1 MGVLPFHLFPPPCN
15 VSISASPSISL
26 DIVLQTMHK
35 SSSVEGANLNYAV
48 PESLHNSVSTITGKR
63 FRRRLIL
70 QFLGLNHIICHAF
83 PALAA
88 PIMPDMNEPE
98 VIRTFKLPSGVR
110 IQDIVEG
117 EGPEAHSGDLVEFN
131 YVCRRANGYF
141 VYSTVDQF
149 SGESKP
155 VVLPLDENQM
165 IVGLKEV
172 LTGMKLGG
180 KRRALI
186 PPSAGYVNENLKPI
200 PEEVRYT
207 VFQVRGWVSTNPTPT
222 CPFGPRRSLFSHA
235 QEPLVFE
242 VQLLKI
248 WVMTL
253 EPPSVFN

>member
-1 MGVLPFHLFPPPCN
+1 MGVLPFQLLPPPYN
-15 VSISASPSISL
+15 ASISASPS
-26 DIVLQTMHK
+26 
-35 SSSVEGANLNYAV
+35 SVEGTTINYAV
-48 PESLHNSVSTITGKR
+48 SKSLHNNVSRITGKK
-63 FRRRLIL
+63 FPRRLIL
-70 QFLGLNHIICHAF
+70 QILCLNHVICYAS

-88 PIMPDMNEPE
+88 PVIPDINEPE
-98 VIRTFKLPSGVR
+98 VIRAICDLYFFLCEAFRTFKLPSGVR
-110 IQDIVEG
+110 IQG

-200 PEEVRYT
+200 PEE
-207 VFQVRGWVSTNPTPT
+207 
-222 CPFGPRRSLFSHA
+222 FGPRRSLFSHA

>member
-1 MGVLPFHLFPPPCN
+1 MGVLPFQLLPPPYN
-15 VSISASPSISL
+15 ASISASPS
-26 DIVLQTMHK
+26 
-35 SSSVEGANLNYAV
+35 SVEGTTINYAV
-48 PESLHNSVSTITGKR
+48 SKSLHNNVSRITGKK
-63 FRRRLIL
+63 FPRRLIL
-70 QFLGLNHIICHAF
+70 QILCLNHVICYAS

-88 PIMPDMNEPE
+88 PVIPDINEPE

-200 PEEVRYT
+200 PEE
-207 VFQVRGWVSTNPTPT
+207 
-222 CPFGPRRSLFSHA
+222 FGPRRSLFSHA